1 MLEVSQMDFDTSD
14 QYPSVGYYQ
23 TQQNEL
29 TPISGEENKRDKEKK
44 ITERELCLFNDISRV
59 SSSIGGGGDY
69 FNGNNYFQQK
79 KIS

>member
-1 MLEVSQMDFDTSD
+1 M
-14 QYPSVGYYQ
+14 
-23 TQQNEL
+23 N
-29 TPISGEENKRDKEKK
+29 GEEKKRDQEKK